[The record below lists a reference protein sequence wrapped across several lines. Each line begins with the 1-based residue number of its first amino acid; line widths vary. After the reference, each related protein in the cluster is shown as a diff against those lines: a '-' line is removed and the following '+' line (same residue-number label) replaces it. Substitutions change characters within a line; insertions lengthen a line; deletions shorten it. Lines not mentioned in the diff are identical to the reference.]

1 MVPNETTASLK
12 PKKLR
17 AFTLMTDISRLLI
30 LVAMETTGR
39 VVLAEGSVLSILLYK
54 VTYKYVL
61 VALHHFSERIVNEA
75 QPS

>member
-1 MVPNETTASLK
+1 
-12 PKKLR
+12 
-17 AFTLMTDISRLLI
+17 
-30 LVAMETTGR
+30 METTGR

>member
-1 MVPNETTASLK
+1 MVPHETTASLK

-54 VTYKYVL
+54 VTYNVL
-61 VALHHFSERIVNEA
+61 AMYLLHYIISLSE
-75 QPS
+75 

>member
-1 MVPNETTASLK
+1 MVPHETTASLK

-30 LVAMETTGR
+30 IVAMETTGR

-54 VTYKYVL
+54 VTYNVL
-61 VALHHFSERIVNEA
+61 AMYLLHYIISLSE
-75 QPS
+75 